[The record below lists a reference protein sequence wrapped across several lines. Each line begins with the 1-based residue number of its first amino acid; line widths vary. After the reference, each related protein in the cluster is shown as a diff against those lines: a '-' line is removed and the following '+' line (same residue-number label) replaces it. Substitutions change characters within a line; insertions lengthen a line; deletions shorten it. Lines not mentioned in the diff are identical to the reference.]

1 MDRRNVPLSP
11 RGVTGLSPAGSI
23 SFGAVTGRCDTP
35 PAPEGAPAHPRG
47 QARDDPELSQ
57 REERAKWMLE
67 LENECEEISADIL
80 NLLQK
85 TDVPQGDRPDLE
97 KLIEQLRSAL
107 NSTVHELELLYAM

>member
-1 MDRRNVPLSP
+1 M
-11 RGVTGLSPAGSI
+11 
-23 SFGAVTGRCDTP
+23 P

-57 REERAKWMLE
+57 REKRAKWMLE

-97 KLIEQLRSAL
+97 KLIEQLRSDL
-107 NSTVHELELLYAM
+107 NSTVYELELLHAM